1 MLPALWHHS
10 ENSWS
15 SVLRKSGR
23 YDCVFL
29 GALSCHVINL
39 DVFLERP
46 QGEDFG
52 EAAWRRRSPE
62 VTWRGPKNQLRVKI
76 EATDPNQVT

>member
-1 MLPALWHHS
+1 M
-10 ENSWS
+10 
-15 SVLRKSGR
+15 
-23 YDCVFL
+23 FL
-29 GALSCHVINL
+29 GALSCNVINL
-39 DVFLERP
+39 DVFLERT